1 MSTSTDMINEINE
14 INEINAVNTIKS
26 AYIKYILNLSNIDEI
41 DDFCKCRQC
50 EFYSNNIFDN
60 RIYIRNHTRLV
71 RAFTYCK
78 TCFDELYTNTNGIM
92 IYSII
97 YDPTD
102 YIKDN
107 YRRDIEDQ
115 LQLISKLQQ
124 QLIYPMRSELKQII
138 QTQVF
143 ALKSLDTR
151 TLILKHDMLA
161 FRGNLRMIRILRDNP
176 TSYDRPT
183 YIGANAAASKGYL
196 DILKFFKNEYN
207 VICTR
212 FGADLAAENGHLH
225 IFKYLNEECNIKCT
239 QLGADLA
246 LKNNHTHI
254 FDYICANYPISIDM
268 NA

>member
-1 MSTSTDMINEINE
+1 MSTSTDMMNEIT
-14 INEINAVNTIKS
+14 AVNIIKS
-26 AYIKYILNLSNIDEI
+26 AYIKYVLNLSNIDKI
-41 DDFCKCRQC
+41 NDFHKCRRC

-60 RIYIRNHTRLV
+60 RIHIRNHPRLV
-71 RAFTYCK
+71 SAYTYCN
-78 TCFDELYTNTNGIM
+78 TCFDELYTNMDGIM

-107 YRRDIEDQ
+107 YIKDIENQ
-115 LQLISKLQQ
+115 LQLISKLQHK
-124 QLIYPMRSELKQII
+124 LIYPMRRELKQII

-143 ALKSLDTR
+143 ALKSLHTH
-151 TLILKHDMLA
+151 TLILKYDILA
-161 FRGNLRMIRILRDNP
+161 FRGNLRMIRILRDNS

-212 FGADLAAENGHLH
+212 YGADLAASHGHLH
-225 IFKYLNEECNIKCT
+225 IFKYLNDECNIKCT

-246 LKNNHTHI
+246 LTNNHTHI

-268 NA
+268 NV